1 MIFVDGDDY
10 SPKYE
15 SEKNGKKNKAVAG
28 DALLVTKRTKALDT
42 AGREITDEFGIGRG
56 RTTEMV
62 LDSAEGSNDVV
73 FSDAEIV
80 ISDGTSFDLGL
91 DLGLLIVELLEDGFT
106 GGRGGRRG
114 HCGCLRAGG
123 GSNARMG
130 AIALNP
136 GVELVDLRFKGR
148 DLGAQLL
155 GAS

>member
-10 SPKYE
+10 SPKDE

-28 DALLVTKRTKALDT
+28 DALLLTKRTKALDT

-91 DLGLLIVELLEDGFT
+91 DLGLLIVELLEDGLT
-106 GGRGGRRG
+106 GGPGREARPLWALEGGRWIEREDG
-114 HCGCLRAGG
+114 SDRAQ
-123 GSNARMG
+123 SWC
-130 AIALNP
+130 
-136 GVELVDLRFKGR
+136 
-148 DLGAQLL
+148 
-155 GAS
+155 